1 MESEAGKPG
10 EAGSNKSP
18 GKEVSQKQKKTDRGS
33 ATVDPKDEPCKVA
46 PLTPEEIQILRKM
59 MQGRREQSQKPVKE
73 SGLTRNVDDRKRD
86 E

>member
-1 MESEAGKPG
+1 M
-10 EAGSNKSP
+10 
-18 GKEVSQKQKKTDRGS
+18 
-33 ATVDPKDEPCKVA
+33 DPKDEPCKVA